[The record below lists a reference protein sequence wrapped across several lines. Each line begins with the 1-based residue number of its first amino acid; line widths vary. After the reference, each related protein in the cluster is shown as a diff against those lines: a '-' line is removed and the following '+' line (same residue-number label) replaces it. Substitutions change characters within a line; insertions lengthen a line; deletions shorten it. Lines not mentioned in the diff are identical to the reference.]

1 MGELKVERCVMN
13 SKQYAIIGII
23 AIVIILV
30 GLFVSGAF
38 NGITGEQNKTIT
50 VLGAAGLVKVTNDLK
65 TEFEQEN
72 PGVTVNVKNGGSGE
86 LFGILETQKNADIF
100 LPGDYKYMQD
110 AVDRGYIQNDTVK
123 NVTKNIPAIAVQK
136 GNPKNITSLADLAKP
151 GVKVALGDPN
161 GPAIGKTSEK
171 LLNKSGINNTV
182 QNNVIV
188 KTTTVNQLLTYLV
201 TGQADAVIIWQD
213 MATWSEAQGKIDIIE
228 IPQDQNII
236 STVPIAVTVYTK
248 DKSLAQKFED
258 FATGPKGKAIWEKW
272 GYEPLI

>member
-1 MGELKVERCVMN
+1 MN
-13 SKQYAIIGII
+13 SKQYAIIGVI
-23 AIVIILV
+23 AIVIILA
-30 GLFVSGAF
+30 GLFASGAF

-65 TEFEQEN
+65 TEFEKEN

-110 AVDRGYIQNDTVK
+110 AVDKGYIQNDTVK

-136 GNPKNITSLADLAKP
+136 GNPKNITSIADLAKP
-151 GVKVALGDPN
+151 GVKVALGDPS

-171 LLNKSGINNTV
+171 LLNKSGVNDTV
-182 QNNVIV
+182 QDNVIV

-248 DKSLAQKFED
+248 DKSLAKKFED
-258 FATGPKGKAIWEKW
+258 FVTSPKGKAIWEKW
-272 GYEPLI
+272 GYETLT